1 MKQDVRNRNSDI
13 QTLELQET
21 FLSIESLEEYYLNS
35 ILNVQKMKI
44 QIEKEYQIGLYVD
57 QEINRAIEAESKE
70 EAIRIV
76 NELNSGSIQDG
87 NPISDYI
94 AVECIDDSEGLA
106 FSYSIRKNANVKPKY
121 IDPQN
126 AKHQYNKIE
135 QYESI
140 LVSSTLSNIIIIFEQ
155 YLTKVYKE
163 LILINP
169 KKYFQNQ
176 KIEIANIFNGNVRD
190 IVMECVNNEVESNM
204 FDSLK
209 TLSLISEKEGIN
221 LDRFVNILD
230 EFEEIY
236 YRRNLYTHNNGVTN
250 HIYLSNIKEKYKKGL
265 EINQK
270 LVTDEIYLRNAINML
285 YKVVGTLFYEIEVAY
300 NPKYEQWKDKFNDC
314 IFELLCK
321 KNYDVAEHLYYIL
334 SSCKQF
340 CFRDKAMFRINYIN
354 AMKQQ
359 GKDALVKKEIQAL
372 DVSIATEDYKI
383 AKLCLEGRDAEV
395 YEALNK
401 DYPKPYHAEIVRDW
415 PLFINFRETEF
426 YTRFAQEHAEDL
438 DTIIYQLKE
447 EDGMEDE

>member
-1 MKQDVRNRNSDI
+1 MPVFQA
-13 QTLELQET
+13 
-21 FLSIESLEEYYLNS
+21 FL
-35 ILNVQKMKI
+35 
-44 QIEKEYQIGLYVD
+44 G
-57 QEINRAIEAESKE
+57 
-70 EAIRIV
+70 
-76 NELNSGSIQDG
+76 
-87 NPISDYI
+87 
-94 AVECIDDSEGLA
+94 
-106 FSYSIRKNANVKPKY
+106 
-121 IDPQN
+121 
-126 AKHQYNKIE
+126 
-135 QYESI
+135 
-140 LVSSTLSNIIIIFEQ
+140 IIK
-155 YLTKVYKE
+155 L
-163 LILINP
+163 
-169 KKYFQNQ
+169 
-176 KIEIANIFNGNVRD
+176 FNGNVRD

-401 DYPKPYHAEIVRDW
+401 DYPKPYPAEIVRDW